1 MRLLTIPNTNLTV
14 SALSL
19 GAGPLGTRTP
29 RDQAYE
35 MLDHYFDQGG
45 NFLDTAHIYA
55 AWVANGWGESER
67 TVGEWIRSRKARA
80 KAVIGTKGG
89 HPHLNSML
97 TSRLSSA
104 EIDQDLTESLERLQI
119 DEIDLYWMHRDDPR
133 RPVGDILS
141 TLETAVTRGK
151 IRYYGCSNW
160 SPTRMREARDVA
172 AANGMTGFVASQPG
186 WSLAVRNI
194 GPNDDPTSRF
204 MDDET
209 YEFHLETG
217 LAVAAYSSQANG
229 FFAGPYRRDLLPPSP
244 GVNPGVARSYYSET
258 NFARLDR
265 TRELAARH
273 NCQPNDIAL
282 AYLTSQPFP
291 TCAILG
297 CGTIEHLRESLTAAD
312 LLLTPEERD
321 RLVS

>member
-1 MRLLTIPNTNLTV
+1 MRLLTIPNTDLTISV
-14 SALSL
+14 LSL
-19 GAGPLGTRTP
+19 GAGPFGTRTP

-35 MLDHYFDQGG
+35 MLDLYLEYGG

-55 AWVANGWGESER
+55 AWAPNGWGVSER
-67 TVGEWIRSRKARA
+67 TLGEWIRSREARG
-80 KAVIGTKGG
+80 KVVIGTKGG
-89 HPHLNSML
+89 HPHLHSML
-97 TSRLSSA
+97 TPRLSPA
-104 EIDQDLTESLERLQI
+104 EIEQDLDESLERLGVDVI
-119 DEIDLYWMHRDDPR
+119 DFYWLHRDDPQ
-133 RPVGDILS
+133 RPVGDMLD
-141 TLETAVTRGK
+141 TLEMAVARGK

-160 SPTRMREARDVA
+160 SAQRMREAQEA
-172 AANGMTGFVASQPG
+172 ATAKGITGFVASQPG

-217 LAVAAYSSQANG
+217 LSVAAYSSQANG
-229 FFAGPYRRDLLPPSP
+229 FFSGPYGRDILPPTP
-244 GVNPGVARSYYSET
+244 GVNPGVARNYYSEA

-265 TRELAARH
+265 ARELAATH
-273 NCQPNDIAL
+273 GCKPNDIAL

-312 LLLTPEERD
+312 LLLSPAERD
-321 RLVS
+321 WLVS